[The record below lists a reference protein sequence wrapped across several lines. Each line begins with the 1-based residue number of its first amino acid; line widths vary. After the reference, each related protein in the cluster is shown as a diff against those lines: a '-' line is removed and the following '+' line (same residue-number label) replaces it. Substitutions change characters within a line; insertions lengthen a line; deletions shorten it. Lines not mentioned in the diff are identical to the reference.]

1 MAGAD
6 YVMCE
11 ECGERLCYDGKREFR
26 DRLDWQP
33 IYCNSCWQKALKKIK
48 ILQKHDRRKH

>member
-6 YVMCE
+6 YVKCE

-26 DRLDWQP
+26 DRLAWQP
-33 IYCNSCWQKALKKIK
+33 IYCQQCWHKLPKKIK
-48 ILQKHDRRKH
+48 TLEKHDRRKH